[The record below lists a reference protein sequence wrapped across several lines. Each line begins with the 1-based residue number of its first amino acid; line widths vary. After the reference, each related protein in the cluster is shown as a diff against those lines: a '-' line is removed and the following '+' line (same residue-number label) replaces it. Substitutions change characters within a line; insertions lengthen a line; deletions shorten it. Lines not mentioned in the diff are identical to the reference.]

1 MPPLNTSDHA
11 AWYQQRIKELEAEIK
26 DLRSQSPTARFT
38 EELGARVEQLERE
51 NRELK
56 ASQIDERRPARA
68 VRDRPMQLESAS
80 YESGT
85 EIKDI
90 GN

>member
-1 MPPLNTSDHA
+1 MPPLNTPDHV

-56 ASQIDERRPARA
+56 MQAQRPARV
-68 VRDRPMQLESAS
+68 VRDRPTQLESAS